1 GYYSSPFCRWQGS
14 MANENSIAMGAN
26 TSRRWLAGKGW
37 DPKMFDYLI
46 LGMTVGQHHQFYAS
60 TWAAAL
66 MGAEDTPGVTISQAC
81 TTSTTSLYQA
91 GIGVETGLYKR
102 CYVLMTDRTSNSPH
116 TVWPNPMNP
125 GGEVESE
132 NWMMDNINSDPN
144 VGLKMVETAENVA
157 RDHGFTKED
166 CDALTLRRY
175 EQYLDALADDRAFQK
190 RYLFPAEVKL
200 SRKQTK
206 LVEEDE
212 GITKTTKE
220 GLAKLKPVIPGGVV
234 SFGAQTHA
242 ADGNCAAVVT
252 TEERAKELS
261 ADPSVNIQVI
271 SYGYARAKAG
281 YMPAAPVPA
290 ARMAL
295 DEAGLKVQDMK
306 AIKTHNPFIVND
318 LYFSQQMGVDGYGFN
333 NYGSSIIFGHP
344 NGPTG
349 GRLIMEGIE
358 EVVMLGGGYLL
369 WTGCA
374 AGDTGG
380 AVVLKIG

>member
-1 GYYSSPFCRWQGS
+1 
-14 MANENSIAMGAN
+14 M
-26 TSRRWLAGKGW
+26 
-37 DPKMFDYLI
+37 
-46 LGMTVGQHHQFYAS
+46 
-60 TWAAAL
+60 
-66 MGAEDTPGVTISQAC
+66 
-81 TTSTTSLYQA
+81 
-91 GIGVETGLYKR
+91 
-102 CYVLMTDRTSNSPH
+102 
-116 TVWPNPMNP
+116 
-125 GGEVESE
+125 
-132 NWMMDNINSDPN
+132 
-144 VGLKMVETAENVA
+144 
-157 RDHGFTKED
+157 
-166 CDALTLRRY
+166 
-175 EQYLDALADDRAFQK
+175 
-190 RYLFPAEVKL
+190 FPAEVKV
-200 SRKQTK
+200 SKKQTK

-261 ADPSVNIQVI
+261 ADPSVKIQVI

-318 LYFSQQMGVDGYGFN
+318 LFFAEQMGIDGYGFN
-333 NYGSSIIFGHP
+333 NYGSSVIFGHP

-349 GRLIMEGIE
+349 GRLIIEGIE
-358 EVVMLGGGYLL
+358 ELVMLGGGYLL
-369 WTGCA
+369 WAGCA
-374 AGDTGG
+374 AGDTGA